1 MQPMKF
7 CQSCRLPLV
16 PQVQGTE
23 ADGSKSE
30 SYCMYCYQNGAFTE
44 ELTMED
50 MITRRAP
57 VFANSNP
64 DMTIQEALDLL
75 HELLPKLER
84 WKTIG

>member
-1 MQPMKF
+1 MNPNANSRRK
-7 CQSCRLPLV
+7 V
-16 PQVQGTE
+16 
-23 ADGSKSE
+23 SE
-30 SYCMYCYQNGAFTE
+30 YGLQLKE
-44 ELTMED
+44 KQKLTMED

-64 DMTIQEALDLL
+64 DMTIQEAFDLL

>member
-23 ADGSKSE
+23 ADGCKSE

-64 DMTIQEALDLL
+64 DMTIQEAFDLL

>member
-1 MQPMKF
+1 
-7 CQSCRLPLV
+7 
-16 PQVQGTE
+16 
-23 ADGSKSE
+23 
-30 SYCMYCYQNGAFTE
+30 MYCYQNGAFTE

-64 DMTIQEALDLL
+64 DMTIQEAFDLL